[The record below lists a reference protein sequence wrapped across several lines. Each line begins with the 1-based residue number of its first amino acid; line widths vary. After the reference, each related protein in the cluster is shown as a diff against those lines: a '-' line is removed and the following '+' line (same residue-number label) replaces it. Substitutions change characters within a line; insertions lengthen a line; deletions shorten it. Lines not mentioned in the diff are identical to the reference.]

1 MAACPKSAPE
11 GPVASQGAARAAAG
25 AGAPFAGG
33 QPVDAADRVAP
44 ERRRGRGAASNASGR
59 FEALARMPE
68 DDGWEGLGALPPFA
82 TEVIEERARR
92 IITRN
97 ASPDISFEQSINPYQ
112 GCEHGCAYCFARPTH
127 AYWGLSAGLDF
138 ETKLFAKSNAAEL
151 LEKELAAPGYRPKT
165 IAIGTNTDPYQP
177 IERERRIMRR
187 VLEVLEAHNHPVA
200 VLTKSALIARDLD
213 ILSRMAEKGLA
224 KAALSVTT
232 LDHRLSRA
240 MEPRA
245 AAPQRRLETVRLLAE
260 AGIPTA
266 VMVAPVIPALNDA
279 EIETI
284 LMSAAAAGA
293 REAGYILLRLP
304 LEVAPLFRQW
314 LHENMPERAGHV
326 LSLLRDMRGGKDY
339 DASWGER
346 MRGRGPYAWLI
357 GRRFEL
363 AAKRFS
369 LNRSKTKLRTD
380 LFSPPAREGE
390 QLRLFG

>member
-1 MAACPKSAPE
+1 
-11 GPVASQGAARAAAG
+11 VN
-25 AGAPFAGG
+25 
-33 QPVDAADRVAP
+33 RVAA
-44 ERRRGRGAASNASGR
+44 ERRRGRGAASNEDGR
-59 FEALARMPE
+59 FETLKRLPE
-68 DDGWEGLGALPPFA
+68 DDGWEGLGALPPFT
-82 TEVIEERARR
+82 TEVVEERARH

-127 AYWGLSAGLDF
+127 GYWGLSAGLDF
-138 ETKLFAKSNAAEL
+138 ETRLFAKTNAAEL
-151 LEKELAAPGYRPKT
+151 LEKELAAPDYKPKT

-177 IERERRIMRR
+177 IERQRRIMRR

-224 KAALSVTT
+224 KAALSITT

-266 VMVAPVIPALNDA
+266 VMVAPVIPALNDT
-279 EIETI
+279 EIEKI
-284 LMSAAAAGA
+284 LMGAAAAGA

-314 LHENMPERAGHV
+314 LYENMPDRAEHV
-326 LSLLRDMRGGKDY
+326 LSLLKDMRGGKDY
-339 DASWGER
+339 DASWGQR
-346 MRGRGPYAWLI
+346 MRGRGPYAWLL
-357 GRRFEL
+357 GRRFEM

-369 LNRSKTKLRTD
+369 LNKTKTKLRTD
-380 LFSPPAREGE
+380 LFSPPPRRGE
-390 QLRLFG
+390 QLKLFA